1 MKKSASRIAFEIFN
15 VVFMIVLCAVMLYP
29 FIFTFSASVSNSA
42 QVAAGNVKLLPKGFN
57 LESYKT
63 VLGYQ
68 KVWVAYGNTIIYTVV
83 GTAVSLALTICGAYP
98 LSRSDFYGKGVFVF
112 FITLTMIF
120 SGGLIPTFLVV
131 RGIHLYNSMWAVIL
145 PGALSTM
152 NMIIM
157 RTFFQGIPD
166 ALEEAATIDGC
177 SDFQIL
183 VKIILPLSTA
193 SLMTI
198 GMFYAVGYWNSWFPA
213 LIYLR
218 DAEKYPL
225 QLVLRQ
231 IVLQNQINDL
241 ISQQSGTTIEDTTKM
256 VSETVKYAVVMVATI
271 PILCVYPFVQKYF
284 VKGALVGSIKG

>member
-1 MKKSASRIAFEIFN
+1 MRKSTSRKVFEVCNGI
-15 VVFMIVLCAVMLYP
+15 FMILLCAVMLYP
-29 FIFTFSASVSNSA
+29 FIWTASASLSNSGA
-42 QVAAGNVKLLPKGFN
+42 VAAGQVTLLPVGFTTQA
-57 LESYKT
+57 YKT
-63 VLGYQ
+63 VLGYT
-68 KVWVAYGNTIIYTVV
+68 KVWVSYGNTLWYTVM
-83 GTAVSLALTICGAYP
+83 GTLVSLILTICGAYP

-120 SGGLIPTFLVV
+120 SGGLIPSFLVNKAI
-131 RGIHLYNSMWAVIL
+131 GLYNSRWAIIL

-157 RTFFQGIPD
+157 RTFFQNIPD

-183 VKIILPLSTA
+183 IKIILPLSTA
-193 SLMTI
+193 SIMTI
-198 GMFYAVGYWNSWFPA
+198 GMFYAVGYWNSWFSA

-218 DAEKYPL
+218 DADKYPL

-231 IVLQNQINDL
+231 IVLQNQILDL
-241 ISQQSGTTIEDTTKM
+241 QGIEGAHDADKM
-256 VSETVKYAVVMVATI
+256 TGESIKYAVVMVATI

-284 VKGALVGSIKG
+284 VKGVMVGSIKG

>member
-198 GMFYAVGYWNSWFPA
+198 GMCYAVGYWNSWFPA

>member
-15 VVFMIVLCAVMLYP
+15 VVFMIVLRAVMLYP

-145 PGALSTM
+145 SGALSTM

>member
-1 MKKSASRIAFEIFN
+1 MRKSFSRKVFEVFNAIF
-15 VVFMIVLCAVMLYP
+15 MLLLCAVMLYP
-29 FIFTFSASVSNSA
+29 FIFTASASLSNAAEVS
-42 QVAAGNVKLLPKGFN
+42 AGNVTLFPKGFTV
-57 LESYKT
+57 EAYKS

-68 KVWVAYGNTIIYTVV
+68 KVWVSYGNTLWYTVV
-83 GTAVSLALTICGAYP
+83 GTIVSLILTICGAYP

-120 SGGLIPTFLVV
+120 SGGLIPSFLVNKTL
-131 RGIHLYNSMWAVIL
+131 GLYNSRWAIIL

-157 RTFFQGIPD
+157 RTFFQNIPD

-193 SLMTI
+193 SIMTI
-198 GMFYAVGYWNSWFPA
+198 GMFYAVGYWNSWFSA
-213 LIYLR
+213 MIYLR
-218 DAEKYPL
+218 DADKYPL

-231 IVLQNQINDL
+231 IVLQNQILDL
-241 ISQQSGTTIEDTTKM
+241 MGQESAEDLSKVTGE
-256 VSETVKYAVVMVATI
+256 SVKYATVMVATV

-284 VKGALVGSIKG
+284 VKGVMVGSIKG

>member
-1 MKKSASRIAFEIFN
+1 MKKSSSRVAFEVFN
-15 VVFMIVLCAVMLYP
+15 AAFMILLCAVMLYP
-29 FIFTFSASVSNSA
+29 FIFTFSASISNSA
-42 QVAAGNVKLLPKGFN
+42 QVAAGNVTLLPKDINFDA
-57 LESYKT
+57 YKA

-68 KVWVAYGNTIIYTVV
+68 KVWTAYGNTFWYTIV
-83 GTAVSLALTICGAYP
+83 GTLVSLLLTICGAYP

-131 RGIHLYNSMWAVIL
+131 KGVGLYNSRWAIIL

-183 VKIILPLSTA
+183 FKIILPLSTA

-198 GMFYAVGYWNSWFPA
+198 GMFYAVGYWNSWFSA

-218 DAEKYPL
+218 DADKYPL

-231 IVLQNQINDL
+231 IVLQNQVNDL
-241 ISQQSGTTIEDTTKM
+241 ISQQAGTTIEDTTKM

-271 PILCVYPFVQKYF
+271 PILCVYPFAQKYF

>member
-1 MKKSASRIAFEIFN
+1 MRKSTSRKVFEVCNGI
-15 VVFMIVLCAVMLYP
+15 FMILLCAVMLYP
-29 FIFTFSASVSNSA
+29 FIWPASASLSNSGA
-42 QVAAGNVKLLPKGFN
+42 VAAGQVTLLPVGFTTQAY
-57 LESYKT
+57 ET
-63 VLGYQ
+63 VLGYT
-68 KVWVAYGNTIIYTVV
+68 KVCVSYGNTLWYTVM
-83 GTAVSLALTICGAYP
+83 GTLVSLILTICGAYP

-120 SGGLIPTFLVV
+120 SGGLIPSFLVNKAI
-131 RGIHLYNSMWAVIL
+131 GLYNSRWAIIL

-157 RTFFQGIPD
+157 RTFFQNIPD

-183 VKIILPLSTA
+183 IKIILPLSTA
-193 SLMTI
+193 SIMTI
-198 GMFYAVGYWNSWFPA
+198 GMFYAVGYWNSWFSA

-218 DAEKYPL
+218 DADKYPL

-231 IVLQNQINDL
+231 IVLQNQILDL
-241 ISQQSGTTIEDTTKM
+241 QGIEGAHDADKM
-256 VSETVKYAVVMVATI
+256 TGESIKYAVVMVATI

-284 VKGALVGSIKG
+284 VKGVMVGSIKG

>member
-1 MKKSASRIAFEIFN
+1 MRKSTSRKVFEVFN
-15 VVFMIVLCAVMLYP
+15 VIFMLLLCAVMLYP
-29 FIFTFSASVSNSA
+29 FIWTASASLSNSA
-42 QVAAGNVKLLPKGFN
+42 AVGAGQVTLLPVGFTTAAYEN
-57 LESYKT
+57 
-63 VLGYQ
+63 VLGYT
-68 KVWVAYGNTIIYTVV
+68 KVWVSYGNTIWYTVV
-83 GTAVSLALTICGAYP
+83 GTLVSLILTICGAYP

-120 SGGLIPTFLVV
+120 SGGLIPSFLVNKAI
-131 RGIHLYNSMWAVIL
+131 GLYNSRWAIIL

-157 RTFFQGIPD
+157 RTFFQNIPD

-193 SLMTI
+193 SIMTI
-198 GMFYAVGYWNSWFPA
+198 GMFYAVGYWNSWFSA

-218 DAEKYPL
+218 DADKYPL

-231 IVLQNQINDL
+231 IVLQNQILDL
-241 ISQQSGTTIEDTTKM
+241 QGVEGAMDADKM
-256 VSETVKYAVVMVATI
+256 TGESIKYAVVMVATI

-284 VKGALVGSIKG
+284 VKGVMIGSIKG

>member
-1 MKKSASRIAFEIFN
+1 
-15 VVFMIVLCAVMLYP
+15 
-29 FIFTFSASVSNSA
+29 
-42 QVAAGNVKLLPKGFN
+42 
-57 LESYKT
+57 
-63 VLGYQ
+63 
-68 KVWVAYGNTIIYTVV
+68 
-83 GTAVSLALTICGAYP
+83 
-98 LSRSDFYGKGVFVF
+98 
-112 FITLTMIF
+112 MIF

>member
-1 MKKSASRIAFEIFN
+1 MRKSTSRKVFEVFN
-15 VVFMIVLCAVMLYP
+15 VIFMLLLCAVMLYP
-29 FIFTFSASVSNSA
+29 FIWTASASLSNSGA
-42 QVAAGNVKLLPKGFN
+42 VGAGQVTLLPVGFTTAAYEN
-57 LESYKT
+57 
-63 VLGYQ
+63 VLGYT
-68 KVWVAYGNTIIYTVV
+68 KVWVSYGNTIWYTVV
-83 GTAVSLALTICGAYP
+83 GTLVSLILTICGAYP
-98 LSRSDFYGKGVFVF
+98 LSRADFYGKGVFVF

-120 SGGLIPTFLVV
+120 SGGLIPSFLVNKAL
-131 RGIHLYNSMWAVIL
+131 GLYNTRWAIIL

-157 RTFFQGIPD
+157 RTFFQNIPD

-193 SLMTI
+193 SIMTI
-198 GMFYAVGYWNSWFPA
+198 GMFYAVGYWNSWFSA

-218 DAEKYPL
+218 DADKYPL

-231 IVLQNQINDL
+231 IVLQNQILDL
-241 ISQQSGTTIEDTTKM
+241 QGVEGAMDADKM
-256 VSETVKYAVVMVATI
+256 TGESIKYAVVMVATV

-284 VKGALVGSIKG
+284 VKGVMVGSIKG

>member
-1 MKKSASRIAFEIFN
+1 MRKSTSRKIFEVCNVIF
-15 VVFMIVLCAVMLYP
+15 MLLLCAVMLYP
-29 FIFTFSASVSNSA
+29 FVWTASASLSNSGA
-42 QVAAGNVKLLPKGFN
+42 VAAGQVTLLPVGFTTDAY
-57 LESYKT
+57 SH
-63 VLGYQ
+63 VLGYT
-68 KVWVAYGNTIIYTVV
+68 KVWTAYGNTLWYTVM
-83 GTAVSLALTICGAYP
+83 GTLVSLILTICGAYP
-98 LSRSDFYGKGVFVF
+98 LSRADFYGKGVFVF

-120 SGGLIPTFLVV
+120 SGGLIPSFLVNKAI
-131 RGIHLYNSMWAVIL
+131 GLYNSRWAIIL

-157 RTFFQGIPD
+157 RTFFQNIPD

-193 SLMTI
+193 SIMTI
-198 GMFYAVGYWNSWFPA
+198 GMFYAVGYWNSWFSA

-218 DAEKYPL
+218 DADKYPL

-231 IVLQNQINDL
+231 IVLQNQILDL
-241 ISQQSGTTIEDTTKM
+241 QGIEGAEDASRMTGE
-256 VSETVKYAVVMVATI
+256 SIKYAVVMVATI

-284 VKGALVGSIKG
+284 VKGVMVGSIKG

>member
-256 VSETVKYAVVMVATI
+256 VSETVKYAEVMVATI

>member
-152 NMIIM
+152 NLIIM

>member
-183 VKIILPLSTA
+183 VRIILPLSTA

>member
-1 MKKSASRIAFEIFN
+1 MKKSLSRKIFEVCNGI
-15 VVFMIVLCAVMLYP
+15 FMILLCAVMLYP
-29 FIFTFSASVSNSA
+29 FVWTASASLSNSGA
-42 QVAAGNVKLLPKGFN
+42 VAAGQVTLFPVGFTTQAYN
-57 LESYKT
+57 T
-63 VLGYQ
+63 VLGYT
-68 KVWVAYGNTIIYTVV
+68 KVWVSYGNTLWYTVV
-83 GTAVSLALTICGAYP
+83 GTAVSLILTICGAYP

-120 SGGLIPTFLVV
+120 SGGLIPSFLVNKAL
-131 RGIHLYNSMWAVIL
+131 GLYNSRWAIIL

-157 RTFFQGIPD
+157 RTFFQNIPD

-193 SLMTI
+193 SIMTI
-198 GMFYAVGYWNSWFPA
+198 GMFYAVGYWNSWFSA

-218 DAEKYPL
+218 DADKYPL

-231 IVLQNQINDL
+231 IVLQNQVLDL
-241 ISQQSGTTIEDTTKM
+241 QGIESATDADRMTGE
-256 VSETVKYAVVMVATI
+256 SIKYAVVMVATV
-271 PILCVYPFVQKYF
+271 PILMVYPFVQKYF
-284 VKGALVGSIKG
+284 VKGVMVGSIKG

>member
-225 QLVLRQ
+225 QLLLRQ

>member
-1 MKKSASRIAFEIFN
+1 MRKSTSRKVFEVFN
-15 VVFMIVLCAVMLYP
+15 VIFMLLLCAVMLYP
-29 FIFTFSASVSNSA
+29 FIWTASASLSNSGA
-42 QVAAGNVKLLPKGFN
+42 VGAGQVTLLPVGFTTAAYEN
-57 LESYKT
+57 
-63 VLGYQ
+63 VLGYT
-68 KVWVAYGNTIIYTVV
+68 KVWVSYGNTIWYTVV
-83 GTAVSLALTICGAYP
+83 GTLVSLILTICGAYP

-120 SGGLIPTFLVV
+120 SGGLIPSFLVNKAL
-131 RGIHLYNSMWAVIL
+131 GLYNTRWAIIL

-157 RTFFQGIPD
+157 RTFFQNIPD

-193 SLMTI
+193 SIMTI
-198 GMFYAVGYWNSWFPA
+198 GMFYAVGYWNSWFSA

-218 DAEKYPL
+218 DADKYPL

-231 IVLQNQINDL
+231 IVLQNQILDL
-241 ISQQSGTTIEDTTKM
+241 QGVEGAMDADKM
-256 VSETVKYAVVMVATI
+256 TGESIKYAVVMVATV

-284 VKGALVGSIKG
+284 VKGVMVGSIKG

>member
-1 MKKSASRIAFEIFN
+1 
-15 VVFMIVLCAVMLYP
+15 
-29 FIFTFSASVSNSA
+29 
-42 QVAAGNVKLLPKGFN
+42 
-57 LESYKT
+57 
-63 VLGYQ
+63 
-68 KVWVAYGNTIIYTVV
+68 
-83 GTAVSLALTICGAYP
+83 
-98 LSRSDFYGKGVFVF
+98 
-112 FITLTMIF
+112 
-120 SGGLIPTFLVV
+120 
-131 RGIHLYNSMWAVIL
+131 
-145 PGALSTM
+145 M

>member
-198 GMFYAVGYWNSWFPA
+198 GMLYAVGYWNSWFPA